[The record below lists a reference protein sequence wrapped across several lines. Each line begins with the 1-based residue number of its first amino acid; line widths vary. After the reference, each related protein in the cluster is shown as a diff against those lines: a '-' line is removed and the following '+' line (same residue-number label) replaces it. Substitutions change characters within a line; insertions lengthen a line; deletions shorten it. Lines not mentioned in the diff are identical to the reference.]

1 MQIGQLS
8 KATQCSIETIR
19 YYEKIGL
26 LPKPTRSVGNFRQ
39 YTPEHLSR
47 LSFIRYCRSL
57 DISLSEIKTLLT
69 LKQDVTTADKL
80 DSEIS
85 ALLNRHLQAVTQRIH
100 ELEHLR
106 FELMKL
112 KGNSHLLHYMPQG
125 MQHEQLGRLALTPI
139 TNVTDDGSLSV
150 IDKKSG

>member
-8 KATQCSIETIR
+8 KATQCPIETIR

-26 LPKPTRSVGNFRQ
+26 LPKPTRSTGNFRQ
-39 YTPEHLSR
+39 YTSEHLSR

-57 DISLSEIKTLLT
+57 DLSLSEIQTLLT
-69 LKQDVTTADKL
+69 LKQDPIAMSKL
-80 DSEIS
+80 DSEINE
-85 ALLNRHLQAVTQRIH
+85 LLNRHLQAVTQRIH

-125 MQHEQLGRLALTPI
+125 MQHEQRTRVSLTARK
-139 TNVTDDGSLSV
+139 TECEEENLSEA
-150 IDKKSG
+150 G